1 MKKKL
6 QVFISSTYTD
16 LIEERQAAVQAVLSA
31 GHIPAGMELFKSGDE
46 SQKETIKKWIDES
59 DVYLLILGGR
69 YGTIEP
75 VSGNS
80 YTHWE
85 YEYAGELGKP
95 RFSVVVNEEA
105 LKEKAKVLEYQ
116 NVYEVDNRK
125 KYEEFRK
132 LVLNKTSEFFDD
144 VKDIKI
150 TIIRKLLEYANMDDL
165 KGWVSRSK
173 VPDNES
179 LIISFESLLK
189 ENTQLKSINEKLQEE
204 LLILRG
210 KITSE
215 VNFPGRKEAGNLRLR
230 DRTDRIFKVLN
241 LEELYD
247 ENEEFKV
254 MNDSNNVSRIYLP
267 DPSEHFEVYKKYNEQ
282 YDDVVSE
289 FIMVG
294 MVQGNETFEEYLSE
308 IRVIISEQ
316 QSYIK
321 DVDGVNV
328 KFIIISND
336 LGDEAKKTTQI
347 FLEKVMVLLDLK
359 KGNNY
364 SVEIWDDKKIEE
376 IEYELILKI

>member
-85 YEYAGELGKP
+85 YEYAGEIGKP
-95 RFSVVVNEEA
+95 RFSVVINEEA
-105 LKEKAKVLEYQ
+105 LKEKVKVWEYPD
-116 NVYEVDNRK
+116 VYEVDNRN
-125 KYEEFRK
+125 KYEEFRSQ
-132 LVLNKTSEFFDD
+132 VLNKTSEFFDD

-150 TIIRKLLEYANMDDL
+150 TVIRKLLEYANMDDL

-189 ENTQLKSINEKLQEE
+189 ENNQLKNVNEKLQNE
-204 LLILRG
+204 LSELRK

-215 VNFPGRKEAGNLRLR
+215 VNFVGGEQAGNLRLR

-247 ENEEFKV
+247 ENEGFKI
-254 MNDSNNVSRIYLP
+254 MNDSNEVGQIYLP
-267 DPSEHFEVYKKYNEQ
+267 DPSEYFEVYKKYHDK
-282 YDDVVSE
+282 YDDIVSE

-294 MVQGNETFEEYLSE
+294 MVEGNEKVEEYLSE

-316 QSYIK
+316 QNYIK
-321 DVDGVNV
+321 DVVGVNV
-328 KFIIISND
+328 KFIIVVND
-336 LGDEAKKTTQI
+336 LDDKAKKITQV
-347 FLEKVMVLLDLK
+347 FLEKVMVLLELK

-364 SVEIWDDKKIEE
+364 SIEIWDDKKIEE

>member
-85 YEYAGELGKP
+85 YEYAGEIGKP
-95 RFSVVVNEEA
+95 RFSVVINEEA
-105 LKEKAKVLEYQ
+105 LKEKVKVWEYPD
-116 NVYEVDNRK
+116 VYEVDNRN
-125 KYEEFRK
+125 KYEEFRSQ
-132 LVLNKTSEFFDD
+132 VLNKTSEFFDD

-150 TIIRKLLEYANMDDL
+150 TVIRKLLEYANMDDL

-179 LIISFESLLK
+179 LIIGFESLLK
-189 ENTQLKSINEKLQEE
+189 ENNQLKNVNEKLQNE
-204 LLILRG
+204 LSELRK

-215 VNFPGRKEAGNLRLR
+215 VNFVGGKQVGNLRLR

-247 ENEEFKV
+247 ENEGFKI
-254 MNDSNNVSRIYLP
+254 MNDSNEVGQIYLP
-267 DPSEHFEVYKKYNEQ
+267 DPSEYFEVYKKYHDK
-282 YDDVVSE
+282 YDDIVSE

-294 MVQGNETFEEYLSE
+294 MVEGNEKVEEYLSE

-316 QSYIK
+316 QNYIK
-321 DVDGVNV
+321 DVVGVNV
-328 KFIIISND
+328 KFIIVVND
-336 LGDEAKKTTQI
+336 LDDKAKKITQV
-347 FLEKVMVLLDLK
+347 FLEKVMVLLELK

-364 SVEIWDDKKIEE
+364 SIEIWDDKKIEE